1 MKQSLVRASLRRRIW
16 NLLIQNN
23 ALENGLD
30 VRVGNSTDVL
40 LIFGESKVL

>member
-1 MKQSLVRASLRRRIW
+1 MD
-16 NLLIQNN
+16 LLIQNN